1 MEKKLSILMLGGAKR
16 VSMAR
21 ELIRAGEEL
30 GVKVLIYSHELSA
43 CEPISSVGT
52 VIVGGKYSS
61 PTISA
66 ELDAIIAK
74 NNIDILLPFIDPAI
88 SVAKGCAMRISGLF
102 VPVSDA
108 QMIDTLFDKVLSAE
122 CFASAG
128 LSIPKTY
135 SVTRCEF
142 PAILK
147 PRKGSAS
154 KGIIVVNN
162 SDELAAIAEIENYLI
177 QEYIANNREYTI
189 DCYITQ
195 KGVINAAVPR
205 IRIATAGGEV
215 MRSETVRNPL
225 LIEQAMR
232 VINALGLR
240 GAVTLQFIENLVDG
254 TFKLM
259 EINPR
264 LGGGVICSIAAGADI
279 AKMIIQECI
288 GAEINNDNETWRDKT
303 LMTRYFQEVIF
314 HNDNN

>member
-1 MEKKLSILMLGGAKR
+1 MKKLSILMLGGAKR

-21 ELIRAGEEL
+21 ELKRAGGEL
-30 GVKVLIYSHELSA
+30 GVEVLIYSHELSA

-61 PTISA
+61 ATIAA
-66 ELDAIIAK
+66 ELDAIIAEHD
-74 NNIDILLPFIDPAI
+74 IDIVLPFIDPAI
-88 SVAKGCAMRISGLF
+88 IVAKGCGERNQGVF
-102 VPVSDA
+102 VPASDA
-108 QMIDTLFDKVLSAE
+108 EMINTLFDKVLSAIE
-122 CFASAG
+122 FERCG

-135 SVTRCEF
+135 SVERCEY

-154 KGIIVVNN
+154 KGIMVVN
-162 SDELAAIAEIENYLI
+162 SSEELASVTDIDNYLI
-177 QEYIANNREYTI
+177 QEYIADSREYTI

-195 KGVINAAVPR
+195 AGEITAVVPR

-215 MRSETVRNPL
+215 MRSQTVRNTQ
-225 LIEQAMR
+225 LIAESNR

-240 GAVTLQFIENLVDG
+240 GAVTLQFIENLKDNS
-254 TFKLM
+254 FKLM

-279 AKMIIQECI
+279 AKMIIQE
-288 GAEINNDNETWRDKT
+288 ATAVEINNDNETWRDKT

-314 HNDNN
+314 HNDDK